1 MAHAAPAEDGGSYDY
16 IIIGAGSAGAALA
29 ARLTEDARLRVLLL
43 EAGPD
48 GRGFWLHVPLGLG
61 KLINDPRWL
70 WPHSTEPEPHLDGNR
85 IYWPRGRLVGG
96 SSAVNGMLFVR
107 GAATQFDAW
116 AAEGCT
122 GWSYADVLPYFRRLE
137 CWSGPPSQDRGAEG
151 PIAVEMAKER
161 DPLSTAFVDSCLAAG
176 VQMNNDGNSRDWEG
190 ASWLQFSIRNG
201 RRCGVAQGYLAS
213 ARKRS
218 NLRLEVAALAKR
230 VVFEGKRAVG
240 VVYHQG
246 GRQIMARATCEVIVS
261 AGAVQSAPLLEAS
274 GVGQADRLR
283 ALGVPVVR
291 DLAGVGE
298 DLRDHLQARL
308 TFRCNEAITLNDLM
322 LSMPRRLWAGFRYLV
337 TRKGALATPG
347 AIAHAIVR
355 VGQGAGPANAK
366 LQLSLVSASDRYGQ
380 SKGTGLDPFSG
391 FSIGAF
397 VLHPRSRG
405 SVHLRDAARPE
416 APEIRANYL
425 SDPVDAEIFVAAMRL
440 ARRLS
445 QQVALARY
453 VVEETRP
460 GRSVETDE
468 EWLAYIRQTSQT
480 SWHPVGGCRM
490 GVDEGAVVDPQLR
503 VRGLAG
509 LRVADA
515 SVMPSIVSSNTNAAS
530 IMIGEKAADMLRAAA
545 SP

>member
-1 MAHAAPAEDGGSYDY
+1 
-16 IIIGAGSAGAALA
+16 
-29 ARLTEDARLRVLLL
+29 
-43 EAGPD
+43 
-48 GRGFWLHVPLGLG
+48 
-61 KLINDPRWL
+61 
-70 WPHSTEPEPHLDGNR
+70 
-85 IYWPRGRLVGG
+85 
-96 SSAVNGMLFVR
+96 
-107 GAATQFDAW
+107 
-116 AAEGCT
+116 
-122 GWSYADVLPYFRRLE
+122 
-137 CWSGPPSQDRGAEG
+137 
-151 PIAVEMAKER
+151 
-161 DPLSTAFVDSCLAAG
+161 
-176 VQMNNDGNSRDWEG
+176 
-190 ASWLQFSIRNG
+190 
-201 RRCGVAQGYLAS
+201 
-213 ARKRS
+213 
-218 NLRLEVAALAKR
+218 
-230 VVFEGKRAVG
+230 
-240 VVYHQG
+240 
-246 GRQIMARATCEVIVS
+246 
-261 AGAVQSAPLLEAS
+261 
-274 GVGQADRLR
+274 
-283 ALGVPVVR
+283 
-291 DLAGVGE
+291 
-298 DLRDHLQARL
+298 
-308 TFRCNEAITLNDLM
+308 M

-425 SDPVDAEIFVAAMRL
+425 SDPVDAEIFVAAMRM

-445 QQVALARY
+445 QQEALSRY

-460 GRSVETDE
+460 GPSVETDE